1 MTDDDVGIEE
11 LEENEDIPY
20 DILSPLVKGLNMKTF
35 EPVSVKSKVKIKLNK
50 K

>member
-20 DILSPLVKGLNMKTF
+20 DILSPLVKGLNKKTF